1 MALVRLLA
9 SVSAGLILAG
19 IATGS
24 AEAGFLDFLFGPP
37 RQPQVVPAPV
47 QPRQQPLQSRP
58 SAPAPVVNTARQRG
72 YCVRTCDG
80 YYFATGFIRSPR
92 DQDMQA
98 SMCESSCTGA
108 QMTLYTATVQ
118 NSGSNGNTKP
128 AIETA
133 VDKDGNVYTALP
145 SAYAFR
151 NGDNPACTCQA
162 TPRGLPQIPISLDPT
177 LRDGDIVVMP
187 DGLKVFHGDKATPHP
202 DTDFTSVAS
211 SKSLPGVV
219 RQEVL
224 SLEQRIAP
232 Q

>member
-1 MALVRLLA
+1 
-9 SVSAGLILAG
+9 
-19 IATGS
+19 
-24 AEAGFLDFLFGPP
+24 
-37 RQPQVVPAPV
+37 
-47 QPRQQPLQSRP
+47 
-58 SAPAPVVNTARQRG
+58 
-72 YCVRTCDG
+72 
-80 YYFATGFIRSPR
+80 
-92 DQDMQA
+92 
-98 SMCESSCTGA
+98 MCESSCTGG
-108 QMTLYTATVQ
+108 QMALYTATVQ

-177 LRDGDIVVMP
+177 LRNGDIVVMP
-187 DGLKVFHGDKATPHP
+187 DGLKVFRGDTATPHT
-202 DTDFTSVAS
+202 DSDFTSVAS

-224 SLEQRIAP
+224 SLQQRIATP
-232 Q
+232 QQ